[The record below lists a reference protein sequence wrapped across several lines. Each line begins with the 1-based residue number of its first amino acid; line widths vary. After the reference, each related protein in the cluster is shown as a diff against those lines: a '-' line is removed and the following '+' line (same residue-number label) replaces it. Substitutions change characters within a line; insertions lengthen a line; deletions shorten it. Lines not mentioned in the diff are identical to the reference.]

1 MVCSVDLAAAC
12 AAGYPHPNLE
22 RGMREEHCEIYGH
35 DEQFT
40 SGNYG
45 ITTTPEKEY
54 KIATG
59 VVPCPEEETKDKE
72 GRVVRVIKKIEDL
85 QKLPMAIEAGRLYI
99 EILAVVSDACL
110 VLPSRTTIVLTTR
123 VLLAAGALH
132 RAYVPGAILQASL

>member
-45 ITTTPEKEY
+45 ITTTPEKE
-54 KIATG
+54 
-59 VVPCPEEETKDKE
+59 TKDKE

-85 QKLPMAIEAGRLYI
+85 QKLPMAIEAGLLYI